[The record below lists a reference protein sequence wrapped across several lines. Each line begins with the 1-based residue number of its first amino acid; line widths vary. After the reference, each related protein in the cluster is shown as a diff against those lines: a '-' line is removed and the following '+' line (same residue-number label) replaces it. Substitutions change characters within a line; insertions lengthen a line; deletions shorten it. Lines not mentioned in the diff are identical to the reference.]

1 MMKLGSGTGSLM
13 NHLDSRAVRGEPA
26 PYVGMGATLLS
37 WSDRHAGT
45 IVETFTKNGSLYIKV
60 QEDKAIRVDKNGM
73 SESQDY
79 EYMADLNGSIS
90 YFRKTEPYGFW
101 KKVVINPKTGRFNLG
116 GCGGVK
122 IGVRDEYYDFSF

>member
-1 MMKLGSGTGSLM
+1 MMKLGSGTGSFM
-13 NHLDSRAVRGEPA
+13 NHLASRAVLGEPA

-73 SESQDY
+73 SESQSY

-101 KKVVINPKTGRFNLG
+101 KKVVINPKYGSWDAANANVVAAPANSAVT
-116 GCGGVK
+116 K
-122 IGVRDEYYDFSF
+122 